1 MVAEVPKIASV
12 RNNRSKMKV
21 QRGFQTELAPN
32 NIQRTLFLKNAGA
45 ARYTYNWGLTQKKL
59 AMDAKTKIPNNI
71 ELHRRLNALKPVEL
85 PWMYEV
91 SKCAPQE
98 ALRNLDKAF
107 DNFFRKCK
115 AKKTGKH
122 KGKLGF
128 PRFKSKKKGIGGFRL
143 TGTIKVMSDR
153 IQLPR
158 LGTIRLK
165 ERNYLPTDAKILN
178 ASVRERA
185 GRWYV
190 AVQVEMEMPEPPVK
204 PVAIVGV
211 DLGIKTLA
219 VCSDSEVFE
228 NPKALGKNLKRLKKL
243 GRLVSRKEKGSRNRR
258 KAADRLA
265 KFHKKISDIRKD
277 TIHKITSHL
286 TKTKSVVVIE
296 DLNVSGMMKN
306 HCLARAISDVG
317 FHELRRQLEYKGG
330 WYGCQVVVA
339 DRFFP
344 SSKTCCECGQIKT
357 DLTLSDRVYVCPCGN
372 EIDRDLNAA
381 INLERYITASSAGS
395 YACGESS
402 SGSTHKSRA
411 KLGSLK
417 QEMDR
422 ENGSPRFL

>member
-1 MVAEVPKIASV
+1 
-12 RNNRSKMKV
+12 MKV

-32 NIQRTLFLKNAGA
+32 DVQRTMLLKNAGA
-45 ARYTYNWGLTQKKL
+45 ARYTYNWGLQQKKL

-71 ELHRRLNALKPVEL
+71 ELHRRLNALKPSEF
-85 PWMYEV
+85 PWMYDV

-115 AKKTGKH
+115 LKKQGKF
-122 KGKLGF
+122 KGKVGF

-143 TGTIKVMSDR
+143 TGTIKVMTDR

-165 ERNYLPTDAKILN
+165 ERDYLPTDAKILN

-190 AVQVEMEMPEPPVK
+190 AVQVEMEMPEPQVK
-204 PVAIVGV
+204 PEAVVGV

-219 VCSDSEVFE
+219 TCSDSEVFE
-228 NPKALGKNLKRLKKL
+228 NPRSLGKNLKRLRRF
-243 GRLVSRKEKGSRNRR
+243 GRQVSRKEKGSRNRR

-265 KFHKKISDIRKD
+265 KFHKKVSDIRKD
-277 TIHKITSHL
+277 VLHKITTQL

-306 HCLARAISDVG
+306 RCLSRAISDVG

-330 WYGCQVVVA
+330 WYGCRVIVA

-344 SSKTCCECGQIKT
+344 SSKTCCECGQIRS

-381 INLERYITASSAGS
+381 INLERYSTVSSTGS
-395 YACGESS
+395 YACG
-402 SGSTHKSRA
+402 
-411 KLGSLK
+411 
-417 QEMDR
+417 
-422 ENGSPRFL
+422 

>member
-1 MVAEVPKIASV
+1 
-12 RNNRSKMKV
+12 MKV
-21 QRGFQTELAPN
+21 QRGFQTELNPN
-32 NIQRTLFLKNAGA
+32 DVQRTMLLKNAGA
-45 ARYTYNWGLTQKKL
+45 ARYTYNWGLQQKKL
-59 AMDAKTKIPNNI
+59 AMDAKIKIPNNI
-71 ELHRRLNALKPVEL
+71 ELHRRLNALKPTEF
-85 PWMYEV
+85 PWMYDV

-165 ERNYLPTDAKILN
+165 ERSYLPTDAKILN

-204 PVAIVGV
+204 PVVIVGV

-219 VCSDSEVFE
+219 TCSDSEVFE

-243 GRLVSRKEKGSRNRR
+243 GRLVSRKEKGSRNRK

-265 KFHKKISDIRKD
+265 KFHKKVSDIRKD
-277 TIHKITSHL
+277 TLHKITTQL

-306 HCLARAISDVG
+306 RCLSRAISDVG

-344 SSKTCCECGQIKT
+344 SSKTCCECGMVKT
-357 DLTLSDRVYVCPCGN
+357 DLSLSDRVYVCPCGN

-381 INLERYITASSAGS
+381 INLERYSTVSSTGS
-395 YACGESS
+395 YACG
-402 SGSTHKSRA
+402 
-411 KLGSLK
+411 
-417 QEMDR
+417 
-422 ENGSPRFL
+422 

>member
-1 MVAEVPKIASV
+1 
-12 RNNRSKMKV
+12 MKV
-21 QRGFQTELAPN
+21 HRGYRTELNPN
-32 NIQRTLFLKNAGA
+32 DIQRTLLLKNAGT
-45 ARYTYNWGLTQKKL
+45 ARFAFNWGLQQKKL
-59 AMDAKTKIPNNI
+59 AMDAKTKIPNHF
-71 ELHRRLNALKPVEL
+71 ELSRCLNALKPTAF
-85 PWMYEV
+85 PWMYDA
-91 SKCAPQE
+91 SSCAPQK
-98 ALRNLDKAF
+98 ALKNLDKAF

-115 AKKTGKH
+115 AKKAGKH

-128 PRFKSKKKGIGGFRL
+128 PRFKSKRKGVGGFRL

-165 ERNYLPTDAKILN
+165 ERNYLPADAKILN
-178 ASVRERA
+178 ASVKERA

-190 AVQVEMEMPEPPVK
+190 ALQVEIEMPGPPAK
-204 PVAIVGV
+204 PVAVVGV

-219 VCSDSEVFE
+219 TCSDSEVFE

-243 GRLVSRKEKGSRNRR
+243 GSLVSRKVKGSKNRR
-258 KAADRLA
+258 KAADCLA

-317 FHELRRQLEYKGG
+317 FHEFRRQLEYKGV
-330 WYGCQVVVA
+330 WYGCLVVVA

-344 SSKTCCECGQIKT
+344 SSKRCCSCGNIKT
-357 DLTLSDRVYVCPCGN
+357 DLSLSDRVYACPCGN

-381 INLERYITASSAGS
+381 INLRSIVPWVPREVTPAESSALASLVRVSETELCEAGNEQ
-395 YACGESS
+395 G
-402 SGSTHKSRA
+402 
-411 KLGSLK
+411 LGV
-417 QEMDR
+417 D
-422 ENGSPRFL
+422 PRFL

>member
-1 MVAEVPKIASV
+1 
-12 RNNRSKMKV
+12 MKV
-21 QRGFQTELAPN
+21 QRGFQTELNPN
-32 NIQRTLFLKNAGA
+32 DIQRTLLLKNAGA
-45 ARYTYNWGLTQKKL
+45 SRWAYNWGLHQKKQ

-71 ELHRRLNALKPVEL
+71 ELHRRLNELKTTDI
-85 PWMYEV
+85 PWAYEC
-91 SKCAPQE
+91 SKCSFQE

-115 AKKTGKH
+115 LKKQGKH
-122 KGKLGF
+122 KGKVGF

-190 AVQVEMEMPEPPVK
+190 AVQVEMEMSEPPVK
-204 PVAIVGV
+204 PEAVVGV

-219 VCSDSEVFE
+219 TCSDSEVFE
-228 NPKALGKNLKRLKKL
+228 NPKALGKNLKKLKRL

-258 KAADRLA
+258 KAANRLA
-265 KFHKKISDIRKD
+265 KFHKKVSDIRKD
-277 TIHKITSHL
+277 VLNKITTQL

-306 HCLARAISDVG
+306 RSLSRAISDVG

-344 SSKTCCECGQIKT
+344 SSKTCCECGRIDT
-357 DLTLSDRVYVCPCGN
+357 DLTLSDRVFACECGN

-381 INLERYITASSAGS
+381 INLERYCTVSSTGS
-395 YACGESS
+395 YACG
-402 SGSTHKSRA
+402 
-411 KLGSLK
+411 
-417 QEMDR
+417 
-422 ENGSPRFL
+422 

>member
-1 MVAEVPKIASV
+1 
-12 RNNRSKMKV
+12 MKV
-21 QRGFQTELAPN
+21 QRGYQTELAPN

-45 ARYTYNWGLTQKKL
+45 ARWAYNWGLSQKKL

-71 ELHRRLNALKPVEL
+71 ELHRRLNELKQTDI
-85 PWMYEV
+85 PWAYEC
-91 SKCAPQE
+91 SKCSFQE
-98 ALRNLDKAF
+98 SLRNLDKAF
-107 DNFFRKCK
+107 DNFFRNRK

-122 KGKLGF
+122 KGKLGL
-128 PRFKSKKKGIGGFRL
+128 PRFKSKRKGIGGFRL

-165 ERNYLPTDAKILN
+165 ERDYLPTDAKILN
-178 ASVRERA
+178 ASVKERA

-190 AVQVEMEMPEPPVK
+190 AVQVEMEMPEPPAK
-204 PVAIVGV
+204 SVAVVGV

-219 VCSDSEVFE
+219 TCSDSEVFE

-243 GRLVSRKEKGSRNRR
+243 GRLVSRKQKGSKNRR

-265 KFHKKISDIRKD
+265 KFHKKVSDIRKD
-277 TIHKITSHL
+277 VLHKITSRL

-330 WYGCQVVVA
+330 WYDCQVVVA

-344 SSKTCCECGQIKT
+344 SSKTCCVCGMVKT
-357 DLTLSDRVYVCPCGN
+357 DLSLSDRVYVCPCGN

-381 INLERYITASSAGS
+381 INLEKYCTVSSTGS
-395 YACGESS
+395 YACG
-402 SGSTHKSRA
+402 
-411 KLGSLK
+411 
-417 QEMDR
+417 
-422 ENGSPRFL
+422 

>member
-1 MVAEVPKIASV
+1 
-12 RNNRSKMKV
+12 MKV
-21 QRGFQTELAPN
+21 QRGYQTELNPS

-45 ARYTYNWGLTQKKL
+45 ARWAYNWGLSQKKL
-59 AMDAKTKIPNNI
+59 AMDSKTKIPNNI
-71 ELHRRLNALKPVEL
+71 ELHRRLNELKQTEI
-85 PWMYEV
+85 PWAYEC
-91 SKCAPQE
+91 SKCSFQE
-98 ALRNLDKAF
+98 SLRNLDKAF

-122 KGKLGF
+122 KGKVGF
-128 PRFKSKKKGIGGFRL
+128 PRFKSKRKGIGGFRL

-165 ERNYLPTDAKILN
+165 ERSYIPTHAKILN
-178 ASVRERA
+178 ASVKERA

-190 AVQVEMEMPEPPVK
+190 AVQVEMEMLEPPVK
-204 PVAIVGV
+204 PLAIVGV

-219 VCSDSEVFE
+219 TCSDSEVFE

-243 GRLVSRKEKGSRNRR
+243 GRLVSRKEKGSKNRR

-265 KFHKKISDIRKD
+265 KFHKKVSDVRKD
-277 TIHKITSHL
+277 VLHKITTHL

-344 SSKTCCECGQIKT
+344 SSKTCCECGFVKT
-357 DLTLSDRVYVCPCGN
+357 DLSLSDRVYVCPCGN

-381 INLERYITASSAGS
+381 INLEKYCTVSSTGS
-395 YACGESS
+395 YACG
-402 SGSTHKSRA
+402 
-411 KLGSLK
+411 
-417 QEMDR
+417 
-422 ENGSPRFL
+422 